1 MTHTN
6 LVDVEAKQRRCS
18 SHSDSA
24 HNERWEKMM
33 TDTGAETITPSGR
46 RHQLREDLMS
56 TTRYWW
62 LMLIAG
68 AAWIVIAIVILRFN
82 YATVA
87 TIATLFGVF
96 CFVAAANEAMVGVVS
111 SSGWRILHWLLAAA
125 FVVIG
130 ILAFIRPD
138 PTFVGLAAVMSF
150 YFIFRG
156 GFDIA
161 MAIAGSRSPGWW
173 VLLLVGFAQ
182 IAIGFWAAG
191 SWKVSVVLLVSWV
204 AAAALIHGIGQI
216 SAAFMV
222 RRVGKALAD

>member
-111 SSGWRILHWLLAAA
+111 SSGWRILHWLLAVA
-125 FVVIG
+125 FVVVG
-130 ILAFIRPD
+130 VFAFIHPKPSSTRQPRTRWRFGRSLPTARPKFPLRSWFAGWAKHWRID
-138 PTFVGLAAVMSF
+138 RIRVITGDGLLCSREWQYAVET
-150 YFIFRG
+150 R
-156 GFDIA
+156 
-161 MAIAGSRSPGWW
+161 
-173 VLLLVGFAQ
+173 
-182 IAIGFWAAG
+182 
-191 SWKVSVVLLVSWV
+191 
-204 AAAALIHGIGQI
+204 
-216 SAAFMV
+216 
-222 RRVGKALAD
+222 